1 MRNKRIIIIIIII
14 IILKKKKNKNVAG
27 YLYSRLPDAVTF
39 QVKGSTPV
47 ANFRRIMCSI
57 N

>member
-1 MRNKRIIIIIIII
+1 MRNKRIIIIII